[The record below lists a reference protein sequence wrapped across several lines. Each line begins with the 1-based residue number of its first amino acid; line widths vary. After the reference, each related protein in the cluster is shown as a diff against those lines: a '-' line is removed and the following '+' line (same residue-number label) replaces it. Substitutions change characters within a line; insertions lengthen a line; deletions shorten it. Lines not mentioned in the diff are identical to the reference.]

1 LKLHAS
7 LPPKVTAFF
16 RKYQYA
22 LLVLLAGI
30 CLLMI
35 PSNREKQSEPA
46 VVPVAVAEKESVEEQ
61 LETLL
66 TQVDGAGR
74 VSVMLTV
81 AEGERTVLQT
91 DLTTE
96 ERTGDTVVEI
106 SSGVETVFSDA
117 GGSKKEAIPV
127 QTLGPVYQGA
137 VVVAEGADLASVRL
151 NLTNAVMSLTGLSA
165 DKITVIKMKMN

>member
-1 LKLHAS
+1 MKLKAA

-16 RKYQYA
+16 QKYRYA
-22 LLVLLAGI
+22 FLVLLVGV

-35 PSNREKQSEPA
+35 PGEREQQAEQAVIPA
-46 VVPVAVAEKESVEEQ
+46 AVAEKESVEEQ

-81 AEGERTVLQT
+81 LEGERTVFQT

-96 ERTGDTVVEI
+96 ERTGDTVTET

-137 VVVAEGADLASVRL
+137 VIVAEGADLASVRL